1 MIYVGFQNQLPGSQK
16 LEAGLICDFA
26 KVTAIGEQV
35 SSLDCRT
42 TGQMFAQRLTVHNSV
57 YNQLLG

>member
-1 MIYVGFQNQLPGSQK
+1 MIGVGFQNQLPGYQK
-16 LEAGLICDFA
+16 QEAGLICDFA

-35 SSLDCRT
+35 SSLDCRK